1 MSTAALAPFHPMLY
15 VGLLL
20 LLSFLGG
27 RIANRLRFPRVTG
40 YLVAGILLG
49 PSVAGV
55 FPATVVQQDLG
66 FITSMALA
74 VIAFSIGGSLH
85 LGRLKRVGGQ
95 ILWVTLAE
103 ASGAFLLT
111 TLVLTLGLPVIQ
123 GAGFFSLQQ
132 VKVYFPIA
140 LLIGSLCAA
149 TAPAAV
155 LAIVHEYRSQGPLT
169 VFLLGVVA
177 LDDGA
182 ALIFFSFAMSLATGL
197 LQQGS
202 AHWQEMLFAP
212 LASLFLALLLGGAV
226 GLLLRVILPL
236 ISRREALIGVAL
248 GGILL
253 AGGLALSLKL
263 PFLLTNMVLG
273 FTVINFVGRHEEL
286 FTAVEGIEEP
296 IFGMFFLLAGA
307 HFDFNLMRL
316 AGGLALLIT
325 LSRFLGKFLGVW
337 CGARLCAAPAV
348 VGRYL
353 SLGLSPQAGVAVG
366 LVLEAQIL
374 LGNTEIGDIVVSGV
388 LGAVILNELLTP
400 PFVRMALLKA
410 KEAVLPP

>member
-1 MSTAALAPFHPMLY
+1 MSTATLAPFHPMLY

-169 VFLLGVVA
+169 VFLLGV
-177 LDDGA
+177 
-182 ALIFFSFAMSLATGL
+182 
-197 LQQGS
+197 
-202 AHWQEMLFAP
+202 
-212 LASLFLALLLGGAV
+212 
-226 GLLLRVILPL
+226 LLRVILPL

-253 AGGLALSLKL
+253 AGGLALSLNL

-273 FTVINFVGRHEEL
+273 FNVINFVGRHEEL